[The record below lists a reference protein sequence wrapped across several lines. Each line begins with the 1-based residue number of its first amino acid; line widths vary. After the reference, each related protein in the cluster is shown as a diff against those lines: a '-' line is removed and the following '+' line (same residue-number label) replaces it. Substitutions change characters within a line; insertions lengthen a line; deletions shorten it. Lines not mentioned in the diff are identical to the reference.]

1 MAEIDFEAKTDREL
15 LLLTAQACN
24 QLTEE
29 RLPAIEEQMKGL
41 NTCVRDHEGRL
52 INLEASRNPLGD
64 NNSWYGKH
72 RTYVISGGVASALA
86 LIVAAIYA
94 LGSAVG
100 WW

>member
-1 MAEIDFEAKTDREL
+1 MPEIDFKAKTDREL

-29 RLPAIEEQMKGL
+29 RLPAIEAEMKGL
-41 NTCVRDHEGRL
+41 NTCVRGHEGRL
-52 INLEASRNPLGD
+52 IELETAKALGLNP
-64 NNSWYGKH
+64 WYRKP

-86 LIVAAIYA
+86 LIVAIIYA
-94 LGSAVG
+94 LGTAAG